1 MNRPSSVPIGPR
13 RATLPAAPVMARVVL
28 LVVAIAALG
37 FTIVTMHAMHLGP
50 GHAPSMQTMTTQ
62 TMASPHPAMDTTTAE
77 TPLRHAPGKG
87 SDADGAATSVQV
99 VPQVQSMADQPSD
112 STAPCASDCLVGGSG
127 AGHGVAMLC
136 LSLLPFA
143 ALFALRLL
151 RRLPPSTRGLETSR
165 RVIGFVLGYRGPP
178 RPRPT
183 LAALC
188 ILRT

>member
-13 RATLPAAPVMARVVL
+13 RATLPMARVMARVVL

-50 GHAPSMQTMTTQ
+50 GHAPSMQTMAT
-62 TMASPHPAMDTTTAE
+62 PHPAMDTTTAE
-77 TPLRHAPGKG
+77 TPPRHAPGKG

-127 AGHGVAMLC
+127 AGHGVAILC

-143 ALFALRLL
+143 ALFALRLP